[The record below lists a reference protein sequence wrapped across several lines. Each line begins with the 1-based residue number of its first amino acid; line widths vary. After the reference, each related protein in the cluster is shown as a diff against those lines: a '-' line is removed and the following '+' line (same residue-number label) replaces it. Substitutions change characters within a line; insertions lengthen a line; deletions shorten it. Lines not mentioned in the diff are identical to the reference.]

1 MWFNKQTRCR
11 ILDSAKSWTTC
22 DCRRE
27 EREEWTPLPPE
38 TPLTFPTT
46 TVWANQRWGNPLI
59 MWLHIWGVLTSGYA
73 AVHACAGGAG
83 PAVDRRRQLPD
94 RVREEAGEGT
104 RRQSPGSCSPV
115 QKINLDWCQED
126 STQTSNRSPVTR
138 FLLYSSGKNL

>member
-11 ILDSAKSWTTC
+11 ILDSAKSWTTS

-46 TVWANQRWGNPLI
+46 TVWANQRWGSLDHVTPPL
-59 MWLHIWGVLTSGYA
+59 GGLTYGYA
-73 AVHACAGGAG
+73 AVRACAGGAG
-83 PAVDRRRQLPD
+83 PAVDRRGQLPD
-94 RVREEAGEGT
+94 RVWEEAGEGT
-104 RRQSPGSCSPV
+104 RHQSPSSCSPV